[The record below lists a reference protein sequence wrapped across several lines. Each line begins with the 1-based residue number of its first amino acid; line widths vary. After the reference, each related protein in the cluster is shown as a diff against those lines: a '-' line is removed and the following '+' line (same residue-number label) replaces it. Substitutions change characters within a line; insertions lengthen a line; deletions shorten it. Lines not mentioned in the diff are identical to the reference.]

1 MATITGQK
9 EKSYQ
14 KLVNAL
20 SIAVPLAVAVLIG
33 IRQKIDLGVWTKMLP
48 HLIGIINSMTAL
60 FLLAGLVFIR
70 QKNIRL
76 HRASMLAAFTLGAIF
91 LVSYV
96 LYHISNPSTSYGGA
110 GFLRY
115 VYYFLLVSHIG
126 LSVVVVRF
134 VLLALYYALS
144 NQIARHKKTVR
155 WAYPIWLYVSVTGVI
170 VYLMISPYYQ

>member
-1 MATITGQK
+1 MAAITGEK

-20 SIAVPLAVAVLIG
+20 SIAIPLAVAVLIG
-33 IRQKIDLGVWTKMLP
+33 IRQKIDLGAWTKMLP
-48 HLIGIINSMTAL
+48 HLIGIINSLTAL
-60 FLLAGLVFIR
+60 LLLAGLFFIR

-76 HRASMLAAFTLGAIF
+76 HRVSMLAAFALGAIF
-91 LVSYV
+91 LVSYI
-96 LYHISNPSTSYGGA
+96 LYHISNPSTSYGGT

-126 LSVVVVRF
+126 LSVVVVRV

-170 VYLMISPYYQ
+170 VYLMISPYYK